1 MRDVPF
7 LGARQVRNL
16 SAHRDSVNLR
26 LDRSTSIIYTR
37 WYKANIASSAILS
50 PLARICLCTC
60 CRFGPGQDRMQF
72 ADARLKSFI
81 QRGRSWPYKSSTHKA
96 VPELLADAG
105 FYWRPAATSPDNVV
119 CFLCGKSLDGWTES
133 DDPYDEHSSHSRTC
147 GWAIVKT
154 IPILDDDLPF
164 RWDDAYELPKGQRM
178 TKARMDTFGKWW
190 PHERKKG
197 WFGNMK
203 RMAKAGFFY
212 APVDDSID
220 NVQCPYC
227 MLALDGWEAEDDPVH
242 EHQRRCPSC
251 PFFATRAAAPT
262 MASAAKATKIKRKD
276 TSGSMDVLIAR
287 EQGLLLSPR
296 SQKVHAPIMDM
307 GDIRRVSFASR
318 MLKSPA
324 TSSSVFQSNDSQDVG
339 TLRPSTPTPAS
350 ALKRS
355 SKGENSSPPVRSVE
369 FTLPEALAKDPTKV
383 TEGNIVTKRKSQ
395 SSEPDVPLKLNQEI
409 EVEEPEPAVGSFT
422 SNPSMSADSSSITTP
437 IEASTRP
444 SRKRR
449 PAGRA
454 DTESS
459 TSSASSISSR
469 QAKSLNVSVVITKKR
484 KLTKEERALNRKN
497 WGKTYTQDT
506 EVGSIVS
513 TPPVAISLERTL
525 LGDENSNDDKD
536 KEQHQNQKQQRERS
550 TSNGSQLPGKR
561 RRIRSIEIIE
571 VSDSDAPVMKPTA
584 EVQKD
589 NQDEAEVVEV
599 DTSHAQSD
607 TDNAARMNYDEAAE
621 RLKTPEREPEDL
633 VQDIENA
640 KDAAVDYMNPVKRTS
655 SSLDADDW
663 EDEDHREST
672 QSRFSTPF
680 LSPSKWAADGTLS
693 SSTPNPKK
701 TPSQPLPSIT
711 PRQKI
716 KDIVGNAPHSSYL
729 GSPAA
734 RKTTRGHLLS
744 PKQKQQSLVDRLED
758 LMHGNDSSEVMAVA
772 EHAIKEEVRALRR
785 TQNKERKR
793 VTTAAA
799 SQVVGEHSEVHR
811 DQKYKSDQRDENPMS
826 SEPEAISN
834 KDIMQTPVKKASIM
848 LLESTTPATSVRS
861 PLPISKVISAIGAA
875 SRRNNNSPASPFVRT
890 PVKRRIDLLRLE
902 DLETG
907 GSSIDRHNDQD
918 QPSPPREMW
927 DPKSDDNPFIEKPR
941 TQSNASRIEPDGGK
955 THRSDVDTQVVKPPW
970 QDEQARLLSG
980 PQRALDEMPECS
992 SKPQQDY
999 DGKPV
1004 PTLRLHK
1011 DPEIDEKRLRL
1022 MKEANITESDLK
1034 MTVEE
1039 FHRHWTEE
1047 QVRLL
1052 ELQAEAW
1059 IQRFQEECDRVKR
1072 ALCDNGTM

>member
-1 MRDVPF
+1 
-7 LGARQVRNL
+7 
-16 SAHRDSVNLR
+16 
-26 LDRSTSIIYTR
+26 
-37 WYKANIASSAILS
+37 
-50 PLARICLCTC
+50 
-60 CRFGPGQDRMQF
+60 
-72 ADARLKSFI
+72 
-81 QRGRSWPYKSSTHKA
+81 
-96 VPELLADAG
+96 
-105 FYWRPAATSPDNVV
+105 
-119 CFLCGKSLDGWTES
+119 
-133 DDPYDEHSSHSRTC
+133 
-147 GWAIVKT
+147 
-154 IPILDDDLPF
+154 
-164 RWDDAYELPKGQRM
+164 
-178 TKARMDTFGKWW
+178 
-190 PHERKKG
+190 
-197 WFGNMK
+197 MK

-506 EVGSIVS
+506 EVGMEEVSGEIPRTNFADTSNTRVQVGSIVS

-599 DTSHAQSD
+599 DTSHA
-607 TDNAARMNYDEAAE
+607 
-621 RLKTPEREPEDL
+621 
-633 VQDIENA
+633 
-640 KDAAVDYMNPVKRTS
+640 
-655 SSLDADDW
+655 
-663 EDEDHREST
+663 
-672 QSRFSTPF
+672 
-680 LSPSKWAADGTLS
+680 
-693 SSTPNPKK
+693 
-701 TPSQPLPSIT
+701 
-711 PRQKI
+711 
-716 KDIVGNAPHSSYL
+716 
-729 GSPAA
+729 
-734 RKTTRGHLLS
+734 
-744 PKQKQQSLVDRLED
+744 
-758 LMHGNDSSEVMAVA
+758 
-772 EHAIKEEVRALRR
+772 
-785 TQNKERKR
+785 
-793 VTTAAA
+793 
-799 SQVVGEHSEVHR
+799 
-811 DQKYKSDQRDENPMS
+811 
-826 SEPEAISN
+826 
-834 KDIMQTPVKKASIM
+834 
-848 LLESTTPATSVRS
+848 
-861 PLPISKVISAIGAA
+861 
-875 SRRNNNSPASPFVRT
+875 
-890 PVKRRIDLLRLE
+890 
-902 DLETG
+902 
-907 GSSIDRHNDQD
+907 
-918 QPSPPREMW
+918 
-927 DPKSDDNPFIEKPR
+927 
-941 TQSNASRIEPDGGK
+941 
-955 THRSDVDTQVVKPPW
+955 
-970 QDEQARLLSG
+970 
-980 PQRALDEMPECS
+980 
-992 SKPQQDY
+992 
-999 DGKPV
+999 
-1004 PTLRLHK
+1004 
-1011 DPEIDEKRLRL
+1011 
-1022 MKEANITESDLK
+1022 
-1034 MTVEE
+1034 
-1039 FHRHWTEE
+1039 
-1047 QVRLL
+1047 
-1052 ELQAEAW
+1052 
-1059 IQRFQEECDRVKR
+1059 
-1072 ALCDNGTM
+1072 